1 MQTHNLELI
10 LKEKGFLKINNWNIV
25 ANGHLQYLFHPYG
38 FAVGTKRGDMKGS
51 SFTQWPRA
59 ILQKILVSLVSYS
72 DNTYKNSCF

>member
-38 FAVGTKRGDMKGS
+38 FAVGTKRGDIKGS
-51 SFTQWPRA
+51 SFTQ
-59 ILQKILVSLVSYS
+59 
-72 DNTYKNSCF
+72 